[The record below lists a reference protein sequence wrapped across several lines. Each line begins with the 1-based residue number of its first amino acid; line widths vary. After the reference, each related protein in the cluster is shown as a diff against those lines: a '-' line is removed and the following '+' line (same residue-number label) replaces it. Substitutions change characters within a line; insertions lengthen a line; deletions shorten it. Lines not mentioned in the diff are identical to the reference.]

1 MPSVPSAG
9 KNKPITMLGEIY
21 WTVGVDQLVHN
32 AQTAP
37 RGTESLI
44 SNSLLN
50 SPRKLP
56 VEDSKQDQGQTLT
69 RLAMLIIVRELNLTI
84 TVRDTSLKNL
94 K

>member
-1 MPSVPSAG
+1 M
-9 KNKPITMLGEIY
+9 
-21 WTVGVDQLVHN
+21 DC
-32 AQTAP
+32 
-37 RGTESLI
+37 RGRLARTQRANGAESLI
-44 SNSLLN
+44 SNSLLD

-84 TVRDTSLKNL
+84 TVRDTSVNNL